1 MGYGYYFHHFT
12 EEKLKCVERLSHLS
26 LDTKQ
31 VNISA
36 MIQTQAMR
44 L

>member
-12 EEKLKCVERLSHLS
+12 GEKLKYVERLSHLS

-31 VNISA
+31 GNITA
-36 MIQTQAMR
+36 MIQNQAMR
-44 L
+44 F